1 MTHDHLFQPIELAG
15 RRLRNRIVHLATL
28 TQYGEKNG
36 VSDRLVDY
44 HAARAA
50 GGAAASIVEGLA
62 VHPSSVPLRS
72 VVTLFDDANADGLK
86 RLAEAGESRD
96 CRMIGQLWHVGRQQ
110 LWSPIDSPVGV
121 SDQPDAY
128 SWTVPHV
135 LELGEIA
142 DIVAGFV
149 DSARRLQAAG
159 FSGVELH
166 GAHGYLITQFLS
178 PWSNT
183 RDDEYG
189 GDRTRRLR
197 FVREIA
203 GGIREVCRKGFIVG
217 LKMPAQEGV
226 AGGIDL
232 AEAQAITR
240 DLTGDGV
247 LDYFA
252 YSQGNFSQSLD
263 DHTPDMHYRPGHFLD
278 LHKQL
283 REAAG
288 GIPVMA
294 VGRVTDSAHAETV
307 LADGQADLIGL
318 GRALVADPA
327 LPNKARDGRIAET
340 RPCVFCNLCWGEIH
354 QGKPLLCFLSPTLS
368 TPAEVDERIEP
379 AATAKR
385 LVVVGAGP
393 AGLETAWRAAARGHH
408 VTLIDADSEPGG
420 GLRLDAR
427 LPGRDEMAKAI
438 DYLVGRCQAHGVEMR
453 LGQAAAPTAIAAER
467 PDLVVLATGAT
478 PRRPDLPA
486 DAEAVSWREALPGL
500 LEGGAR
506 SGRAVLF
513 DMDHSDPTYAFA
525 HLLTQRFE
533 GVTLLTPRVQ
543 IGRNVPYTN
552 ALGIYRRLLNAGV
565 EIVTTALPVDHRDG
579 RVTWRNAFTGKE
591 TVVDDVALF
600 AYSTPRKANDALAA
614 PLRAAGFE
622 VRLIGDARAPRTL
635 FSAIH
640 EGAKTANEL

>member
-1 MTHDHLFQPIELAG
+1 MSFEHLFQPIELAG

-135 LELGEIA
+135 LEPDEIA

-189 GDRTRRLR
+189 GGRTRRLR

-203 GGIREVCRKGFIVG
+203 AGIREVCGEGFIVG

-240 DLTGDGV
+240 DLAGDGV

-278 LHKQL
+278 LHRQL

-294 VGRVTDSAHAETV
+294 VGRVTDAAHAQIV

-327 LPNKARDGRIAET
+327 LPNKAKEDRIAET

-368 TPAEVDERIEP
+368 TPAEVDERIGP

-393 AGLETAWRAAARGHH
+393 AGLETAWRAAARGHR
-408 VTLIDADSEPGG
+408 VSLIDAASEPGG
-420 GLRLDAR
+420 GLGLDAQ
-427 LPGRDEMAKAI
+427 LPGRGEMAKAI
-438 DYLVGRCQAHGVEMR
+438 DYLVGRCEAHGVEMR
-453 LGQAAAPTAIAAER
+453 LGNPAEPKAIAAER

-486 DAEAVSWREALPGL
+486 DAEAASWREALPGL

-533 GVTLLTPRVQ
+533 AVTLLTPRVQ

-552 ALGIYRRLLNAGV
+552 ALGIYRRLLNAGG
-565 EIVTTALPVDHRDG
+565 EIVTTALPVDHRDN

-591 TVVDDVALF
+591 SVVDDVALF
-600 AYSTPRKANDALAA
+600 AYSTPRKANDALAG
-614 PLRAAGFE
+614 PLRAAGLK
-622 VRLIGDARAPRTL
+622 VRLIGDARAPRSL

>member
-1 MTHDHLFQPIELAG
+1 MQHLFEPLEIAG
-15 RRLRNRIVHLATL
+15 HRLRNRIVHLATL
-28 TQYGEKNG
+28 TQYGERNG

-50 GGAAASIVEGLA
+50 GGAAVSIVEGLA

-86 RLAEAGESRD
+86 RLAAAGEDRD

-135 LELGEIA
+135 LDPDEIA

-149 DSARRLQAAG
+149 DSARRLRAAG

-178 PWSNT
+178 PWSNS
-183 RDDEYG
+183 RDDAYG
-189 GDRTRRLR
+189 GDRARRLR

-203 GGIREVCRKGFIVG
+203 GGIREACGADFIVG

-226 AGGIDL
+226 PCGIDL

-240 DLTGDGV
+240 DLAGDGV

-278 LHKQL
+278 LHKAL

-288 GIPVMA
+288 NIPVMA
-294 VGRVTDSAHAETV
+294 VGRVTDAAHAEQV
-307 LADGQADLIGL
+307 LANGQADLIGL

-327 LPNKARDGRIAET
+327 LPNKARDGGAI

-354 QGKPLLCFLSPTLS
+354 QGKPLLCFLSPALG
-368 TPAEVDERIEP
+368 TPSEVDEAIAP
-379 AATAKR
+379 AAAPRR

-393 AGLETAWRAAARGHH
+393 AGLETAWRAAARGHR
-408 VTLIDADSEPGG
+408 VTLIDGATEPGG
-420 GLRLDAR
+420 TLRLDAR
-427 LPGRDEMAKAI
+427 LPGRGEMAKAV
-438 DYLVGRCQAHGVEMR
+438 DYLAGRCVAHGVDMR
-453 LGQAAAPTAIAAER
+453 LGHAADPATIAAEK

-478 PRRPDLPA
+478 PRRPELA
-486 DAEAVSWREALPGL
+486 AGAEAVSWREALLGL

-506 SGRAVLF
+506 QGRAVLF

-533 GVTLLTPRVQ
+533 AVTLLTPRVQ
-543 IGRNVPYTN
+543 IARNVPYTN

-579 RVTWRNAFTGKE
+579 RVIWRNAFTGKQS
-591 TVVDDVALF
+591 TVDDVALF
-600 AYSTPRKANDALAA
+600 AYSTPRQANDALAA
-614 PLRAAGFE
+614 PLRAAGLE
-622 VRLIGDARAPRTL
+622 VRLVGDARAPRTL

-640 EGAKTANEL
+640 EGAKTANEV